1 MSKKEKKQK
10 IINEPQYYTSATNM
24 PTYNY
29 RVYNMKFTEKA
40 MYFIIA
46 FLVGAAVGYLFYGG
60 IGKDEFDQPTKLTW
74 ILNIIIPSITGII
87 AGKLFVPIRRESI
100 VLQRQKQL
108 SNQFRDML
116 DAFNTSLGVGKN
128 INESFLSA
136 YNDLKI
142 QYESDA
148 FILKELEVIIS
159 GMQNN
164 VAIEELLE
172 DFGKRSCN
180 DDIKSF
186 ANVFKTS
193 YRKGGNIKEVIRNTH
208 SILSD
213 KMEISEDIETLVTAN
228 KLEQNIM
235 IVMPIILILIIK
247 SMSPEFAKNFVTP
260 TGIISTTLSLIIFV
274 IAYFMGKSVLNIK
287 L

>member
-46 FLVGAAVGYLFYGG
+46 FLAGAAVGYLFYGG

-159 GMQNN
+159 GIQNN

-247 SMSPEFAKNFVTP
+247 LMSPEFAKNFVTP

-274 IAYFMGKSVLNIK
+274 VAYFMGKSVLNIK

>member
-247 SMSPEFAKNFVTP
+247 LMSPEFAKNFVTP

>member
-10 IINEPQYYTSATNM
+10 KINEPQYYTSATNM

-46 FLVGAAVGYLFYGG
+46 FLAGAAVGYLFYGG

-159 GMQNN
+159 GIQNN

-247 SMSPEFAKNFVTP
+247 LMSPEFAKNFVTP

-274 IAYFMGKSVLNIK
+274 VAYFMGKSVLNIK

>member
-193 YRKGGNIKEVIRNTH
+193 
-208 SILSD
+208 
-213 KMEISEDIETLVTAN
+213 
-228 KLEQNIM
+228 
-235 IVMPIILILIIK
+235 
-247 SMSPEFAKNFVTP
+247 
-260 TGIISTTLSLIIFV
+260 
-274 IAYFMGKSVLNIK
+274 
-287 L
+287 

>member
-10 IINEPQYYTSATNM
+10 KINEPQYYTSATNM

-46 FLVGAAVGYLFYGG
+46 FLAGAAVGYLFYGG

>member
-46 FLVGAAVGYLFYGG
+46 FLAGAAVGYLFYGG

-247 SMSPEFAKNFVTP
+247 LMSPEFAKNFVTP

-274 IAYFMGKSVLNIK
+274 VAYFMGKSVLNIK